1 MVLTLALFIL
11 GFVFLV
17 KGADLLVDGS
27 SSIAK
32 KYGLSSIMIGLTIVA
47 FGTSLPELIVSVIAA
62 TGGNSDIAISN
73 IIGSNFSNTLLILGI
88 TALVTPLVIK
98 KSTVNKE
105 IPLSLLAIFAVGILV
120 NDLILNG
127 VSPNGLARIDG
138 LILLLFFVIFI
149 YYTFGIS
156 REKKNKLPS
165 LKLTEDR
172 EIKKHNNWLSVGMI
186 AVGLV
191 GLYFGGRWIVDGAT
205 EIARL
210 FGLSEVLIG
219 LTIVAVGTSL
229 PELAASIMAAR
240 KGQTDMAM
248 GNVIGSNIFNLLWI
262 LGLSASIFPIS
273 YNPALNV
280 DIIIL
285 IAITMLLFPL
295 IYIGRKNVLTKREGA
310 ILLALYI
317 AYLVFVA
324 IRG

>member
-1 MVLTLALFIL
+1 MALTLVLFIL

-62 TGGNSDIAISN
+62 TGGSSDIAIGS

-127 VSPNGLARIDG
+127 ISPNGLARIDG

-149 YYTFGIS
+149 YYTFGLS
-156 REKKNKLPS
+156 REKKNKLPN
-165 LKLTEDR
+165 LKLIEDR
-172 EIKKHNNWLSVGMI
+172 EIKKHNNWLSAGMI
-186 AVGLV
+186 VVGLV
-191 GLYFGGRWIVDGAT
+191 GLYFGGIWIVDGAT

-240 KGQTDMAM
+240 KGQMDMAM

-273 YNPALNV
+273 YNPALNI

-285 IAITMLLFPL
+285 IAITILLFPL
-295 IYIGRKNVLTKREGA
+295 IYGGRKNVLTKKEGA
-310 ILLALYI
+310 ILLVLYL